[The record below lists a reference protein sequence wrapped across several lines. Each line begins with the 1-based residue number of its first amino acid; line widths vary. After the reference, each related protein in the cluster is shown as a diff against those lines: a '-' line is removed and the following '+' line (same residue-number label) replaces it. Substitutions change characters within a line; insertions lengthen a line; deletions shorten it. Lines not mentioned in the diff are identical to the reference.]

1 MKKYN
6 KYIMMA
12 LFSGALAFV
21 SCETAELDI
30 TENPNALVPSQ
41 ANPEF
46 LLTSI
51 QEDFVRHLEGV
62 AATEDNFTQ
71 NGANDGFNEFGM
83 ELVRTAN
90 FAVRNYQSAFQGV
103 VTDDEWINVYQGILA
118 DSRAMLPLA
127 EEAELTH
134 HIGIAQF
141 IEAYVMTSMVDFF
154 GDIPYSEAV
163 KLSEG
168 IQNPVADPGASIYAA
183 SLALLDQAIANFNST
198 AAADPANDFFY
209 GNDYTKWVRAANTLK
224 LKLYL
229 QTRLVDSNAAA
240 AFNAIIAGGNYI
252 QDTADD
258 LQWSWSAT
266 SATNPDTRHP
276 RYGIN
281 YASAGAGEYMS
292 NWLMNLMVTSTDP
305 RVRYYFYRQTTAVPG
320 AEIPPDEQLLTCS
333 LNTAPAHYVSG
344 GFTFCWLD
352 NGFWGRDH
360 GDADGIPPDGLL
372 RTTWGV
378 YPAGGRFDDNS
389 FTAIAQAND
398 AGSFGGN
405 GAGIS
410 PILTAFMVDFYRAEM
425 ALAAG
430 QDAQAGTF
438 LSAGVTKQIAKVQP
452 FGALDA
458 SADLSSEPTAG
469 EITGFINSV
478 NTAFTGATGDGKWNV
493 LGEQFLIATYGNG
506 VEPYNF
512 YRRTGFPNTV
522 QPNLEPDPGNF
533 IRSMLYPEVSV
544 NANSNISQKASN
556 AEPVFWDTTSGPSAN

>member
-1 MKKYN
+1 
-6 KYIMMA
+6 MA
-12 LFSGALAFV
+12 LFSGVLAFM
-21 SCETAELDI
+21 SCETIELDI
-30 TENPNALVPSQ
+30 TDDPNALVPNQ

-46 LLTSI
+46 LLNAI

-62 AATEDNFTQ
+62 SATEDLFQT
-71 NGANDGFNEFGM
+71 GNDGLNELGM
-83 ELVRTAN
+83 ELTRTAN
-90 FAVRNYQSAFQGV
+90 FAFRNYQSGFQGV
-103 VTDDEWINVYQGILA
+103 AMDDEWINVYRGVLA
-118 DSRAMLPLA
+118 NIRTMTPLA

-141 IEAYVMTSMVDFF
+141 IEAYTITSMVDFF

-163 KLSEG
+163 QLSEG

-183 SLALLDQAIANFNST
+183 SLALLDQAIANFNSE

-209 GNDYTKWVRAANTLK
+209 DNDYTKWVKAANSLK

-229 QTRLVDSNAAA
+229 QTRLVDTNAAA
-240 AFNAIIAGGNYI
+240 AFNAIIASGNFI
-252 QDTADD
+252 EDTADD
-258 LQWSWSAT
+258 LQWNWPAT

-292 NWLMNLMVTSTDP
+292 NWLMNLMATSTDP
-305 RVRYYFYRQTTAVPG
+305 RIRYYFYRQTPQVPG
-320 AEIPPDEQLLTCS
+320 AELPPDEQVLTCS
-333 LNTAPAHYVSG
+333 LNTPPAHYVTG

-352 NGFWGRDH
+352 NGYWGRDH

-372 RTTWGV
+372 RATWGV
-378 YPAGGRFDDNS
+378 YPAGGRYDDSS

-398 AGSFGGN
+398 GGSFGAN

-410 PILTAFMVDFYRAEM
+410 PIITAFMVDFYRAEM

-438 LSAGVTKQIAKVQP
+438 LTSAVTKQIAKVQP
-452 FGALDA
+452 FGALDT
-458 SADLSSEPTAG
+458 SADLSSEPTEG
-469 EITGFINSV
+469 EVTAYLNNLN
-478 NTAFTGATGDGKWNV
+478 NTFASGDEEVKWNT
-493 LGEQFLIATYGNG
+493 LGEQVLIGTFGNG

-522 QPNLEPDPGNF
+522 QPNLEPDPGTF
-533 IRSMLYPEVSV
+533 IRSMFYPEVSV
-544 NANSNISQKASN
+544 NANSNISQKGSN
-556 AEPVFWDTTSGPSAN
+556 AEPVFWDTTAGPPAN